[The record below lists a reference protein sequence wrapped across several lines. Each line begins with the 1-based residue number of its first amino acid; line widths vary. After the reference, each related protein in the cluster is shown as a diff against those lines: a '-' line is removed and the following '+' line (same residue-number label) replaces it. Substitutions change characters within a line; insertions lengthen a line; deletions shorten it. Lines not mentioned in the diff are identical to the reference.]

1 MYVNADIE
9 IEINEDDMAEAIVDS
24 RYFTSAVEAVVENMD
39 LNDILD
45 APSRSDV
52 EIIIEDMDV
61 PTRDDVYDI
70 VRDILRDEGLLRES
84 QVTLQAQA
92 RIEALE
98 QQVLRLE
105 GTLARVADVL
115 LGKPV
120 ERIVSATIPHGPT
133 KG

>member
-1 MYVNADIE
+1 MHVNADIE

-133 KG
+133 EG

>member
-52 EIIIEDMDV
+52 EIIVEDMDV
-61 PTRDDVYDI
+61 PTRDDVCDI

-133 KG
+133 EG

>member
-133 KG
+133 EG